1 MAASLRAAAAAAAA
15 ASAVAASTAATAANA
30 ATAATAATAAAE
42 AADKYAYVVQQ
53 LTEAKQS
60 LEAAAAAAAAASG
73 TAAAAKA
80 PLLIAVSKTHPPA
93 AVAAAAATGHRHF
106 GENYVAEL
114 VEKAQKLPEDYQWH
128 LIGNLQT
135 NKVKALVTGVRNLYS
150 VDSVDSVKLAEV
162 LQRET
167 EKANKQLNVLV
178 QVNAGG
184 EPQKHGVRGDDWNST
199 KHLSL
204 SLVYFILDKCPNL
217 KFRGFMTVAP
227 QGVDEAILAF
237 KRMKEL
243 KEEAA
248 RDEKIAAALNGE
260 DLELS
265 MGMSRDMQTA
275 VQNGS
280 TQVRIG
286 TAIFGA
292 RGPPKV

>member
-15 ASAVAASTAATAANA
+15 ASAVAAATAATAANA
-30 ATAATAATAAAE
+30 APAATAATAAAE

-53 LTEAKQS
+53 LKEAKEN
-60 LEAAAAAAAAASG
+60 LEAAAAAAASG
-73 TAAAAKA
+73 AAAAAKA

-114 VEKAQKLPEDYQWH
+114 VEKAQKLPEDYHWH
-128 LIGNLQT
+128 LIGKLQT
-135 NKVKALVTGVRNLYS
+135 NKVKTLVAGVRNLYS
-150 VDSVDSVKLAEV
+150 VDSVDSVRLAEV

-167 EKANKQLNVLV
+167 KKANRHLNVLV

-184 EPQKHGVRGDDWNST
+184 EPQKNGVLGDDWNST

-204 SLVYFILDKCPNL
+204 SLVYYILDKCPNL

-227 QGVDEAILAF
+227 QDVDEALSTF

-275 VQNGS
+275 VENGS

-292 RGPPKV
+292 RGPRRV